1 MWDFLVVA
9 LACIGFHGYSGATSQ
24 AKSGLRER
32 NLSMSTGW
40 ERSLIDFAQA

>member
-1 MWDFLVVA
+1 MQDFLDVA

-24 AKSGLRER
+24 AKSGLTGR
-32 NLSMSTGW
+32 NPLTSTGW